1 MKELPL
7 KQKGFFLSIYTLAIF
22 LLIWSVK
29 EGYITV
35 NISDYAQIIFFIL
48 VTGLTESITLYYN
61 SLSFSTTFG
70 ITLATYLILGPFES
84 MIILLMGFLIR
95 VLKVDENQYKHLFN
109 TPVYGTVLNCSMFAS
124 GLLISNYI
132 YTTVGGTIG
141 EIYPG
146 IISNIT
152 PVIIFSAVYIFI
164 NNFIVAIFIYLRT
177 EKSILY
183 CFISNVKLTILNYII
198 MIPLGIGF
206 AIAFQEY
213 SYWGIIIPLFPVLLV
228 KYTFTY
234 YAEANSQFTQTVE
247 TLMNAM
253 EARDKY
259 TQGHSHRV
267 AEIACVLAKQL
278 DYNQFK
284 VEKLRIAAMLHDV
297 GKIGVSDNIL
307 NKPGKLTDEEFIT
320 IKSHP
325 TIGEGIIKDI
335 KKLQYILPMVKHHHE
350 RYDGKGYPDGKGGSE
365 LHLDVYIIQLAD
377 TIDAMAT
384 DRPYRKGLPKE
395 IIIEEISK
403 YAGTQFHPK
412 VAEAYLEIAR
422 NTTDLEKIW
431 G

>member
-1 MKELPL
+1 MKGMQS
-7 KQKGFFLSIYTLAIF
+7 KQKYFFLCIYFLTITLFIGS
-22 LLIWSVK
+22 LIK
-29 EGYITV
+29 GYITV
-35 NISDYAQIIFFIL
+35 EINDYSTILFFIL
-48 VTGLTESITLYYN
+48 VTGLTESITLCF
-61 SLSFSTTFG
+61 SGISFSTTFA
-70 ITLATYLILGPFES
+70 ITLATYILLGSFQS
-84 MIILLMGFLIR
+84 GIILFFGFLIR
-95 VLKVDENQYKHLFN
+95 VIKISEDEYKHIFN
-109 TPVYGTVLNCSMFAS
+109 TPLYGTLFNCSMYT
-124 GLLISNYI
+124 GVLIIANYLYI
-132 YTTVGGTIG
+132 KVVKVDSGTIG
-141 EIYPG
+141 SIVA
-146 IISNIT
+146 I
-152 PVIIFSAVYIFI
+152 IIFSAGYLISNKLTI
-164 NNFIVAIFIYLRT
+164 AILMHLRSS
-177 EKSILY
+177 KSILY
-183 CFISNVKLTILNYII
+183 CFMTDIKLTMLNYAI
-198 MIPLGIGF
+198 MIPFGILF
-206 AIAFQEY
+206 AEAFKRY
-213 SYWGIIIPLFPVLLV
+213 SYWGIIIPLFPILLV

-234 YAEANSQFTQTVE
+234 YAEAESQFTQTVE

>member
-1 MKELPL
+1 MKELSS
-7 KQKGFFLSIYTLAIF
+7 KQKAFFFLIYTLAIVLF
-22 LLIWSVK
+22 LWSANQK
-29 EGYITV
+29 YISFD
-35 NISDYAQIIFFIL
+35 IEDYNEVIFFIL
-48 VTGLTESITLYYN
+48 ITGLTESITLCFN
-61 SLSFSTTFG
+61 GLSFSTTFAVT
-70 ITLATYLILGPFES
+70 ITTFLILGPFQS
-84 MIILLMGFLIR
+84 IIILLFGFTIR
-95 VLKVDENQYKHLFN
+95 VLKINNNEYKHVGN
-109 TPVYGTVLNCSMFAS
+109 TPFYGTLFNCSMFAS
-124 GLLISNYI
+124 GLLISNYVYI
-132 YTTVGGTIG
+132 KLGGTTEEVYNNIG
-141 EIYPG
+141 YVCLFTSVYFASNNC
-146 IISNIT
+146 IIASLI
-152 PVIIFSAVYIFI
+152 S
-164 NNFIVAIFIYLRT
+164 LRT
-177 EKSILY
+177 AKSFLY
-183 CFISNVKLTILNYII
+183 CFINNSKLTLLNYVI
-198 MIPLGIGF
+198 MIPCGLGL
-206 AIAFQEY
+206 AISFETY
-213 SYWGIIIPLFPVLLV
+213 SYWGIIIPLFPILLV

>member
-1 MKELPL
+1 
-7 KQKGFFLSIYTLAIF
+7 
-22 LLIWSVK
+22 
-29 EGYITV
+29 
-35 NISDYAQIIFFIL
+35 
-48 VTGLTESITLYYN
+48 
-61 SLSFSTTFG
+61 
-70 ITLATYLILGPFES
+70 
-84 MIILLMGFLIR
+84 
-95 VLKVDENQYKHLFN
+95 KHLFN
-109 TPVYGTVLNCSMFAS
+109 TPLYGTIFNCCMFAS

-132 YTTVGGTIG
+132 YIKVGGTIG
-141 EIYPG
+141 DIYPN
-146 IISNIT
+146 IIPI
-152 PVIIFSAVYIFI
+152 IIFSIVYII
-164 NNFIVAIFIYLRT
+164 VNNVIVAILISLRT
-177 EKSILY
+177 GKSILY
-183 CFISNVKLTILNYII
+183 CCIANVKLTILNYVA
-198 MIPLGIGF
+198 MIPIGIGL
-206 AIAFQEY
+206 ALAFEEY
-213 SYWGIIIPLFPVLLV
+213 SYWGIIIPLFPILLV

-234 YAEANSQFTQTVE
+234 YAEANSQFIQTVE

-267 AEIACVLAKQL
+267 AEIACILAKQL
-278 DYNQFK
+278 GYNQFK

-325 TIGEGIIKDI
+325 TMGEGIIKDI

-412 VAEAYLEIAR
+412 VAEAYLEIAG

>member
-1 MKELPL
+1 TYIKFIRLGGNMIWGIIL
-7 KQKGFFLSIYTLAIF
+7 FSSIY
-22 LLIWSVK
+22 
-29 EGYITV
+29 
-35 NISDYAQIIFFIL
+35 L
-48 VTGLTESITLYYN
+48 VS
-61 SLSFSTTFG
+61 
-70 ITLATYLILGPFES
+70 
-84 MIILLMGFLIR
+84 
-95 VLKVDENQYKHLFN
+95 
-109 TPVYGTVLNCSMFAS
+109 
-124 GLLISNYI
+124 
-132 YTTVGGTIG
+132 
-141 EIYPG
+141 
-146 IISNIT
+146 
-152 PVIIFSAVYIFI
+152 
-164 NNFIVAIFIYLRT
+164 NNFIIANLMAIRT

-183 CFISNVKLTILNYII
+183 YFISNMRLSLLNYTI
-198 MIPLGIGF
+198 MVPCGLGL
-206 AIAFQEY
+206 AITFNEY
-213 SYWGIIIPLFPVLLV
+213 SYWGIIIPLFPILLV

-234 YAEANSQFTQTVE
+234 YAEANSQFIQTVE

-267 AEIACVLAKQL
+267 AEIACILAKQL
-278 DYNQFK
+278 GYNQFK

-325 TIGEGIIKDI
+325 TMGEGIIKNI

-412 VAEAYLEIAR
+412 VAEAYLEIAG